1 VNISKLGG
9 VIAPGLAAR
18 GLDKT
23 IVLDLGASSN
33 RALEVI
39 GVGRASSDAASFL
52 QASVAAKASVATADV
67 TIATLVVA

>member
-1 VNISKLGG
+1 
-9 VIAPGLAAR
+9 
-18 GLDKT
+18 
-23 IVLDLGASSN
+23 
-33 RALEVI
+33 VI